1 MAGKYARKF
10 IFGHDL
16 LLEAHS
22 FPRVSFSETLHFWTD
37 NVCGHIFA
45 QLYSIVLL
53 HSDIRMSAFL
63 FFGIRW
69 LTYYDR
75 LWSRDLTDEA
85 QILQA
90 SQYIIASLRS
100 NTASTDS
107 VFKIRKDQLTCWLV
121 KNEFW
126 GQKHGYE
133 TDDLKGNFQLEV
145 FDWESKSSSL
155 SWSSWIHISFFQ
167 QLLFESISSVV
178 WQIVSISGEKLKAKG
193 KTQLLANHLKIF
205 TWGYLRVAHKETHT
219 VNNILVTAS
228 QFFKLSKLIGMC
240 NINFFRG

>member
-1 MAGKYARKF
+1 M
-10 IFGHDL
+10 ID
-16 LLEAHS
+16 
-22 FPRVSFSETLHFWTD
+22 V
-37 NVCGHIFA
+37 
-45 QLYSIVLL
+45 
-53 HSDIRMSAFL
+53 
-63 FFGIRW
+63 
-69 LTYYDR
+69 
-75 LWSRDLTDEA
+75 LWSSVITWSDRRGPN
-85 QILQA
+85 
-90 SQYIIASLRS
+90 SPGIIASLRS

-178 WQIVSISGEKLKAKG
+178 WQTVSISGEKLKAKG
-193 KTQLLANHLKIF
+193 KTKLLANYLKIF

-240 NINFFRG
+240 NINFSVGKIWISKEVSLWSDV

>member
-1 MAGKYARKF
+1 MIVCDRVIWQTRPKF
-10 IFGHDL
+10 SRHNNTSL
-16 LLEAHS
+16 HHCEA
-22 FPRVSFSETLHFWTD
+22 TLHRRTRTK
-37 NVCGHIFA
+37 C
-45 QLYSIVLL
+45 
-53 HSDIRMSAFL
+53 
-63 FFGIRW
+63 
-69 LTYYDR
+69 
-75 LWSRDLTDEA
+75 
-85 QILQA
+85 
-90 SQYIIASLRS
+90 
-100 NTASTDS
+100 S

-193 KTQLLANHLKIF
+193 KTKLLANYLKIF

-240 NINFFRG
+240 NINFSVGKIWISKEVSLWSDV